1 MWHRRRQSK
10 TRKSLRSAG
19 GPSQLQVC
27 VGVGHSCLTTAG
39 TTPAHVGTAANA
51 LVLAHQ
57 PLIAL
62 ISVCRS
68 SPSGGT
74 ISACFK
80 ILDILESQM
89 TRAQHSVASPRVV
102 CIEDFRPIAR
112 QRVPKSVF
120 DYLDGGAEGEV
131 TLRENCRVFNDV
143 TFRARHAV
151 AVPGCDLHTRVLG
164 FDLSLPFLLA
174 PVGYSR
180 LMHPGGE
187 VAAARAAGK
196 AGTGYI
202 LSTISGHK
210 LEDVKAGSSGPVF
223 YQLYL
228 MGGRG
233 AAEAVIERARV
244 AGFSALVVTI
254 DTPVSGIRERDY
266 RNGMKELISGGLL
279 EKIPYIPQILA
290 RPGWL
295 LEYLLDG
302 GLPGLPNVVIPGKGP
317 MPLVDINAAL
327 AESTPTWADLRWI
340 REIWKGPIVI
350 KGVLTADDARRAVD
364 EGVAAISVSNHGGR
378 QLDGLPASLR
388 ALPEVVNAVQGR
400 IEVLMDGGIRRGTD
414 IAKALCMGARA
425 VLCGR
430 AYAYG
435 LAAAGEA
442 GVERAIQ
449 ILRADLERTLRLLGC
464 PSVTALDR
472 SYVNVP
478 KSWEAS

>member
-1 MWHRRRQSK
+1 
-10 TRKSLRSAG
+10 
-19 GPSQLQVC
+19 
-27 VGVGHSCLTTAG
+27 
-39 TTPAHVGTAANA
+39 
-51 LVLAHQ
+51 
-57 PLIAL
+57 
-62 ISVCRS
+62 
-68 SPSGGT
+68 
-74 ISACFK
+74 
-80 ILDILESQM
+80 M
-89 TRAQHSVASPRVV
+89 TRAARSVASPRVV

-112 QRVPKSVF
+112 RRIPKSVF

-131 TLRENCRVFNDV
+131 TLRENCRIFNDV
-143 TFRARHAV
+143 TFRPRHAV
-151 AVPGCDLHTRVLG
+151 AVPQCNLGRRVLG
-164 FDLSLPFLLA
+164 FDLALPFLLA

-187 VAAARAAGK
+187 VAAARAAGR

-210 LEDVKAGSSGPVF
+210 LEDVRAGSTGPVF

-244 AGFSALVVTI
+244 AGFNALVVTI

-266 RNGMKELISGGLL
+266 RNGMKELISGGPLA
-279 EKIPYIPQILA
+279 KIPYLPQILS

-295 LEYLLDG
+295 VEYLLDG

-388 ALPEVVNAVQGR
+388 ALPEVVEAVQGR
-400 IEVLMDGGIRRGTD
+400 IEVFMDGGIRRGTD
-414 IAKALCMGARA
+414 VVKALCLGAQA

-442 GVERAIQ
+442 GVDRAIE
-449 ILRADLERTLRLLGC
+449 ILRTDLERTLRLLGC
-464 PSVTALDR
+464 PSVEQLDR

-478 KSWEAS
+478 KSWEA

>member
-1 MWHRRRQSK
+1 
-10 TRKSLRSAG
+10 
-19 GPSQLQVC
+19 
-27 VGVGHSCLTTAG
+27 
-39 TTPAHVGTAANA
+39 
-51 LVLAHQ
+51 
-57 PLIAL
+57 
-62 ISVCRS
+62 
-68 SPSGGT
+68 
-74 ISACFK
+74 
-80 ILDILESQM
+80 
-89 TRAQHSVASPRVV
+89 V

-112 QRVPKSVF
+112 QRVPKPVF

-143 TFRARHAV
+143 TFRPRHAV
-151 AVPGCDLHTRVLG
+151 AVAQCDLRTRVLG
-164 FDLSLPFLLA
+164 FDLSVPFLLA

-187 VAAARAAGK
+187 VAAARAAGR

-210 LEDVKAGSSGPVF
+210 LEDVRAGSAGPVF

-233 AAEAVIERARV
+233 AAEAVIERARI
-244 AGFSALVVTI
+244 AGFNALVVTI

-266 RNGMKELISGGLL
+266 RNGLKELISGGPLA
-279 EKIPYIPQILA
+279 KIPYLPQILS

-295 LEYLLDG
+295 IEYLLDG
-302 GLPGLPNVVIPGKGP
+302 GLPGLPNVVIPGKGQ

-350 KGVLTADDARRAVD
+350 KGVLTADDARRAID

-378 QLDGLPASLR
+378 QLDGVPASLR
-388 ALPEVVNAVQGR
+388 ALPEVVDAVKGR

-414 IAKALCMGARA
+414 IVKAICMGARA

-442 GVERAIQ
+442 GVDRAIE
-449 ILRADLERTLRLLGC
+449 ILRVDLERTLRLLGC
-464 PSVTALDR
+464 ASVAELDR

-478 KSWEAS
+478 KSWEAG